1 MARVGC
7 PMHRSRGVAIG
18 FVMAALAACGC
29 ERATERPDAGSGE
42 WREFAGSWNAAG
54 TRRTIPLGTDR
65 SGSIVNLRGTML
77 LTGAGRPGVGFRA
90 EVIAMS
96 DTGTGLVG
104 RSVWTDEHGDQVYSE
119 LKGEG
124 TRDRNHIEGAIV
136 GGTGRYVGVTGTYE
150 FAWQF
155 MIESEDGTIQGRA
168 TGLKGRY
175 RMEPPTLGGG
185 A

>member
-1 MARVGC
+1 MRQVSF
-7 PMHRSRGVAIG
+7 PILRSRGVAVG
-18 FVMAALAACGC
+18 VVLASLAACGC
-29 ERATERPDAGSGE
+29 ERAAERQGADSGE

-54 TRRTIPLGTDR
+54 TRRTIPLGADR

-77 LTGAGRPGVGFRA
+77 LAGAGRPGVGFRA

-96 DTGTGLVG
+96 DTGSGLVG
-104 RSVWTDEHGDQVYSE
+104 RSVWTDEQGDQVFSE
-119 LKGEG
+119 LRGEG
-124 TRDRNHIEGAIV
+124 TRERNHIEGTII
-136 GGTGRYVGVTGTYE
+136 GGTGRYVGASGTYE

-155 MIESEDGTIQGRA
+155 MIETEDGAIQGRA

-175 RMEPPTLGGG
+175 RMEPPRLEGG